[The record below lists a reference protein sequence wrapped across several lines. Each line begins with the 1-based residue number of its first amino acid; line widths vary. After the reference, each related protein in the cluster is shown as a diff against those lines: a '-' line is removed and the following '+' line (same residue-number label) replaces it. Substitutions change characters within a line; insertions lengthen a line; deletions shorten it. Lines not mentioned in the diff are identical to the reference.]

1 MFRVPRD
8 SSELQ
13 CTEISYAFLGGNSFE
28 VEREPSPPG
37 VGRVAA
43 AERRK
48 RSATLAMRRDR
59 SFSSLARW
67 NEQGVSPW
75 NEPGVSRARSSLC
88 GPTSRSITWIGG
100 CALC

>member
-1 MFRVPRD
+1 MWS
-8 SSELQ
+8 SSELRYA
-13 CTEISYAFLGGNSFE
+13 TISYAFSGGGGASVE
-28 VEREPSPPG
+28 VERESSPPD

-48 RSATLAMRRDR
+48 RSATLTMRRDR

-75 NEPGVSRARSSLC
+75 NEPGVSRAR
-88 GPTSRSITWIGG
+88 
-100 CALC
+100 